1 MERFVLPVW
10 DRAVSVI
17 RRKSEASSE
26 TLEAP
31 SIMRTHLG
39 GEVHYIK
46 ENGAITEAEM
56 SELLGV
62 KKTRTFL
69 IAKAMTDLGLI
80 AANGRCKNKKY
91 YLV

>member
-1 MERFVLPVW
+1 MCGIRRNGYEADLPVSEE
-10 DRAVSVI
+10 V
-17 RRKSEASSE
+17 RRC
-26 TLEAP
+26 
-31 SIMRTHLG
+31 G
-39 GEVHYIK
+39 GAGDLHYIK

-80 AANGRCKNKKY
+80 AANGRGKNKKY

>member
-1 MERFVLPVW
+1 VTPNTFKIILPNMNTASAESAETSP
-10 DRAVSVI
+10 AVTGQM
-17 RRKSEASSE
+17 RR
-26 TLEAP
+26 
-31 SIMRTHLG
+31 
-39 GEVHYIK
+39 VVDYIK

-80 AANGRCKNKKY
+80 AANGRGKNKKY